1 MGASRYNFLSAE
13 QQEQETGGNSRADNA
28 RDVRTH
34 CVHEQEVRRVGL
46 ASLNLRNARRH
57 GNGGDACGA
66 DEGIDLALGDK
77 IHELAE
83 KHAACGREAECSQTE
98 DDDEYGLLRQE
109 GLTVRRCADGDAEH
123 DGDDIGQSVL
133 RGVAESFNNAALS
146 EQVAEH
152 EHADKRSD
160 GGKHESADDKHD
172 DGEDNLLC
180 LADGS
185 ELLHLDRA
193 LFLRG
198 EQLHDRGL
206 NNRDKS
212 HIRICRNGYGSE
224 QVSCKL

>member
-1 MGASRYNFLSAE
+1 M
-13 QQEQETGGNSRADNA
+13 
-28 RDVRTH
+28 
-34 CVHEQEVRRVGL
+34 HEQEVRRVGL

-66 DEGIDLALGDK
+66 DEGVDLALGDEV
-77 IHELAE
+77 HDLAE
-83 KHAACGREAECSQTE
+83 KHAACGREAECRQTE

-109 GLTVRRCADGDAEH
+109 GLTVCRCADGDAEH
-123 DGDDIGQSVL
+123 DGDDVGQSVL

-152 EHADKRSD
+152 EHTDKRGD

-172 DGEDNLLC
+172 DGEDYLLC

-185 ELLHLDRA
+185 ELLHLDCA
-193 LFLRG
+193 LLLCSKK
-198 EQLHDRGL
+198 LHDGRL

-212 HIRICRNGYGSE
+212 HIRICRNCYRCE
-224 QVSCKL
+224 